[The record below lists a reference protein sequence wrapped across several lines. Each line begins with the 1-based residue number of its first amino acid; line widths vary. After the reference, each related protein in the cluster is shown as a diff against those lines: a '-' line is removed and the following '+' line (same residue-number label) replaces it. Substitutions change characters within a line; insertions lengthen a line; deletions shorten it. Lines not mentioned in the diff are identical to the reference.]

1 MEKWSQGAWKAAF
14 PTYEKILEQPFITQ
28 LSDGTLSR
36 ERFLQYITQD
46 SLYIA
51 EYFRVLAH
59 IASRLERDDHAS
71 AFIGFAADG
80 VAVEQSL
87 HEVYIKGQ
95 KLSRSQM
102 SPACTLYTS
111 WLKSQAYAP
120 IEVEAASILP
130 CFWVYKEVGETIYRR
145 QSGDANPYKAWIDCY
160 GDPAFETSNN
170 LAISI
175 CDDLAAAATPEIR
188 EQMTRA
194 FVQATRMEWMFWQS
208 AYDLEKW
215 PVGATNE

>member
-1 MEKWSQGAWKAAF
+1 MKKWSEEAWNAASE
-14 PTYEKILEQPFITQ
+14 TYGKILSLPFITE
-28 LSDGTLSR
+28 LTDGTLSR
-36 ERFLQYITQD
+36 ERFLQYIRQD

-51 EYFRVLAH
+51 EYFRVLAD
-59 IASRLERDDHAS
+59 IASRLERDDHAA

-80 VAVEQSL
+80 VAVEKAL

-95 KLSRSQM
+95 KLSRTEM

-111 WLKSQAYAP
+111 WLKAQAYAP
-120 IEVEAASILP
+120 VEVQAAAILP

-145 QSGDANPYKAWIDCY
+145 QTGDANPYKAWIDCY

-175 CDDLAAAATPEIR
+175 CDDLAAATTPEIR
-188 EQMTRA
+188 EQMTLA
-194 FVQATRMEWMFWQS
+194 FAEATRMEWMFWHS
-208 AYDLEKW
+208 AYDLEQW
-215 PVGATNE
+215 PV